1 MKMKEICE
9 KTGLTERAVRLYCER
24 GLLSPD
30 TYTQNEREY
39 LVFSERDEKALHNR
53 LEVVRFEKSNDTLP
67 VFVEER
73 FNVIKRKF
81 ARIVRKSVIQYDKK
95 WNDYKR
101 KQK

>member
-1 MKMKEICE
+1 MRDDIRDGIGDGKAKHGAH
-9 KTGLTERAVRLYCER
+9 K
-24 GLLSPD
+24 
-30 TYTQNEREY
+30 
-39 LVFSERDEKALHNR
+39 RDEKALHNR